1 MLPFLPN
8 VSRPSSL
15 DAKLGGRR
23 TEGLAVAGLEMVG
36 LTALLRQHR
45 GVSGD
50 GGTEVARAV
59 AWAVATKAGAR
70 VAGAMATGVVR
81 TSQNQAARRKRH
93 FGPVCSRP
101 RRDSELSPPL
111 NLRRPRKRFARMAV
125 QQRVPV
131 KSSSLEPGCEFA
143 RGGSF
148 SPSQTCIT

>member
-81 TSQNQAARRKRH
+81 TSQNEAARRKRH
-93 FGPVCSRP
+93 FGTRGWTSEESAVGTNACKYRNCARRGLTSGQP
-101 RRDSELSPPL
+101 RR
-111 NLRRPRKRFARMAV
+111 V
-125 QQRVPV
+125 GQ
-131 KSSSLEPGCEFA
+131 
-143 RGGSF
+143 
-148 SPSQTCIT
+148 

>member
-81 TSQNQAARRKRH
+81 TSQNEAARRKRH
-93 FGPVCSRP
+93 FGTRGWT
-101 RRDSELSPPL
+101 SEERCGYQCVQVPKLCPSWL
-111 NLRRPRKRFARMAV
+111 N
-125 QQRVPV
+125 QRTTPNREV
-131 KSSSLEPGCEFA
+131 
-143 RGGSF
+143 
-148 SPSQTCIT
+148 SQ